1 MRIKIVIVSV
11 ALFLAGC
18 GTFKHQQQT
27 YYVKEV
33 LTEGVSQPTPVLRVQ
48 VVPTVKS
55 THIPLFYHSRKWGGP
70 YSITF
75 SANSRTDVCT
85 HFFLHSFRFTSN
97 KSLIEEKQFS
107 TPLKMDLCGSKLGFQ
122 NNYTMYRYQL
132 GDSFKFTEGRTVE
145 LRVKYERPDG
155 SGVREILLN
164 GIGEEKESSTS
175 LFNAYMSV

>member
-107 TPLKMDLCGSKLGFQ
+107 TPF
-122 NNYTMYRYQL
+122 
-132 GDSFKFTEGRTVE
+132 DSFKFTEGRTVE